1 LFLLPE
7 GKLNSSF
14 DQAGGPPPI
23 TAELVRIETKKIDV
37 KLLINGE
44 MHLLAWRRTAFYDEV
59 LVNGVRQ
66 HESRGFSRETLYGLI
81 FGKNREGEGGVRVL
95 FTIDPRVDWS
105 HMGWNGD
112 TRPRGV
118 RLESGEGVLLSYG
131 NLDPRSFEKPASFA
145 EWFKKSMGIQS

>member
-1 LFLLPE
+1 MT
-7 GKLNSSF
+7 SAF
-14 DQAGGPPPI
+14 DQTGGPPRI
-23 TAELVRIETKKIDV
+23 TAELVRIETRKIDV

-44 MHLLAWRRTAFYDEV
+44 MHLLAWRRGVFYDEV

-95 FTIDPRVDWS
+95 FTVDPKPDWT
-105 HMGWNGD
+105 HMNWNGH
-112 TRPRGV
+112 TRLSGA

-131 NLDPRSFEKPASFA
+131 TLDPRAYEKPTSFA
-145 EWFKKSMGIQS
+145 EWVKKSMGIQY

>member
-1 LFLLPE
+1 
-7 GKLNSSF
+7 LNSAC
-14 DQAGGPPPI
+14 DQAGGPPRI

-37 KLLINGE
+37 KLLIDAE
-44 MHLLAWRRTAFYDEV
+44 MHLLAWRRGLLHDEV

-95 FTIDPRVDWS
+95 FTVDPKRDWRHLS
-105 HMGWNGD
+105 WNGH
-112 TRPRGV
+112 TRPCGV

-131 NLDPRSFEKPASFA
+131 TLDPRSFEKPASFSD
-145 EWFKKSMGIQS
+145 WIKKSMGIQY